1 MAKSG
6 PNKAKAIVD
15 AAAAGGWA
23 VPAMCLYNL
32 EGIIASVAAA
42 EAKSSPVIL
51 QLFPWAV
58 EYADSLLVHAAAE
71 AAAKAKV
78 PVAVHMDHCQSP
90 EMVKRAADLGGFDGI
105 MVDMSHYEKEENL
118 AKTKELTAYCHAR
131 GIITEAEPGRINGGE
146 DGVSDTADLEG
157 ILTTIEQADEFI
169 ATGIDWLAPAFGNV
183 HGKYG
188 PRGPQLEYDRLGKIR
203 EATKGRVEL
212 VLHGAG
218 AEYFDEKLLQECI
231 GHGIA
236 KCNINDIVNGP
247 FMEHLAEKAKEGRLT
262 ALIEESTKVVDVEYR
277 DSRTGNRVY
286 ERRVQEIPW
295 EEISTVRNRELALVR
310 RRDSSPEPE
319 TKRYEERS
327 PPRRREEEVAS
338 QRSQRDPHRQIE
350 EEYTSQWGQRSRNGN
365 DDEVVPYRRD
375 DRYDRRAPRRDD
387 RAARDQDDNNNNS
400 EGESSRSRQRR
411 PRRREGRARS
421 EDRSQTGRKRRGG
434 GEKEKKNEQQDDNAK
449 LWYSMKNRREGNL
462 LERNFDSSYDGLI
475 AAATGAALGAI
486 TARNLDKDQ
495 FEDASV
501 ESKRTKILKMVG
513 GAVAGAAVLNVGENW
528 YRVYTE
534 EKEERKEE
542 KEKEGTRRERENGFK
557 SNGEMLGEG
566 FESLQYV

>member
-1 MAKSG
+1 MGHRSLFSRAYSIFAMASQT
-6 PNKAKAIVD
+6 
-15 AAAAGGWA
+15 
-23 VPAMCLYNL
+23 
-32 EGIIASVAAA
+32 SRT
-42 EAKSSPVIL
+42 SRT
-51 QLFPWAV
+51 Q
-58 EYADSLLVHAAAE
+58 
-71 AAAKAKV
+71 
-78 PVAVHMDHCQSP
+78 
-90 EMVKRAADLGGFDGI
+90 
-105 MVDMSHYEKEENL
+105 
-118 AKTKELTAYCHAR
+118 
-131 GIITEAEPGRINGGE
+131 
-146 DGVSDTADLEG
+146 
-157 ILTTIEQADEFI
+157 
-169 ATGIDWLAPAFGNV
+169 
-183 HGKYG
+183 
-188 PRGPQLEYDRLGKIR
+188 
-203 EATKGRVEL
+203 
-212 VLHGAG
+212 
-218 AEYFDEKLLQECI
+218 
-231 GHGIA
+231 
-236 KCNINDIVNGP
+236 
-247 FMEHLAEKAKEGRLT
+247 
-262 ALIEESTKVVDVEYR
+262 VVDVEYH